1 MSIGWLVIAAI
12 ALVAFIVFGNR
23 KTKPTTPVT
32 PTTPTVP
39 AGPRPAPTFLGFL
52 LTKSW
57 YGFGEQL
64 FLNTMT
70 EVHGCDQ
77 GTGAPTVVTGIKDNG
92 SGPYDVRLRAYVKET
107 GAEMPVYTTGSDHVA
122 YTEVSGKWVPSGMF
136 KVYLLGKCPY
146 INGALSNC
154 NEFIPLDEYNLTTKG
169 AKAKTAASRAC
180 GCGGNGDGGST
191 VTYPTKPTTVV
202 RIQLMVRNADGVIGD
217 PHTFDLTVETRSCS

>member
-1 MSIGWLVIAAI
+1 MQIAVLVLVAVIA
-12 ALVAFIVFGNR
+12 LIVLMNLG
-23 KTKPTTPVT
+23 KKPTPVT
-32 PTTPTVP
+32 PTPATPTVP
-39 AGPRPAPTFLGFL
+39 AGPRPAPKFLGFL

-64 FLNTMT
+64 ILNTMP

-77 GTGAPTVVTGIKDNG
+77 GTGAPTVRTGIEDNG
-92 SGPYDVRLRAYVKET
+92 SGPYSVRLRAYVKDT
-107 GAEMPVYTTGSDHVA
+107 GVEMPIYTTASDHVA
-122 YTEVSGKWVPSGMF
+122 YQECAGKWMPSGMF

-169 AKAKTAASRAC
+169 AKAKTAAPRAC
-180 GCGGNGDGGST
+180 GNGGSGDGGSS

-202 RIQLMVRNADGVIGD
+202 RIQLMIRNADGVIGD